1 MSGHTNGNEQRLYK
15 LPALFFLDHE
25 DRSPCDSPEQM
36 AELSSIQGRIAYVMA
51 NDVQIENL
59 RADAAFYAEGNVDG
73 CAGLVRSAKATLEAI
88 AKQRQS

>member
-1 MSGHTNGNEQRLYK
+1 MRLGLVLLFVS

-25 DRSPCDSPEQM
+25 ERSPCDRPEQM
-36 AELSSIQGRIAYVMA
+36 AGLSSVQGRIAYVMA
-51 NDVQIENL
+51 NDEQLENL

-88 AKQRQS
+88 AKQKRA